1 MAAVE
6 VVRAYILGTHGSLP
20 AIDYS
25 AVGELLSEDLTLV
38 QEEAS
43 QDKARLLEQIYPGWA
58 SIVDGKSSVA
68 LHAVA
73 EAGDGIVLA
82 HWETN
87 YDVRDGS
94 VWYGTDVDISGKK
107 VRGFQVFASFTV
119 RDGKIVRIVQRSDT
133 VVKTLGIEAQVA
145 AFRANTKQ

>member
-1 MAAVE
+1 MAAE

-20 AIDYS
+20 TIDYAS
-25 AVGELLSEDLTLV
+25 VGELLSDDLELI

-43 QDKARLLEQIYPGWA
+43 HGKKALLEQVYPGWA
-58 SIVDGKSSVA
+58 SIVDGQSSVT

-73 EAGDGIVLA
+73 EAGDGTVLA
-82 HWETN
+82 HWETA

-94 VWYGTDVDISGKK
+94 VWYGTDVDISGAK

-119 RDGKIVRIVQRSDT
+119 VEGKIVRIVQRSDT
-133 VVKTLGIEAQVA
+133 VVKKLGIEAQVT
-145 AFRANTKQ
+145 AFRAKQSQ